1 MFGNKT
7 SRDPTGQTENRSQRT
22 SFLIHEGVKR
32 SIDQRDEKPIIGN
45 EAQRKLIKWEFK
57 EESRCEIEENESRE
71 EDWPNEQHVYEA
83 VHWVAVVCAVEGEVF
98 LEIE

>member
-32 SIDQRDEKPIIGN
+32 SIDQREEKPIIGN
-45 EAQRKLIKWEFK
+45 EAQRKLIKRESK
-57 EESRCEIEENESRE
+57 EESRREVEENKSCE
-71 EDWPNEQHVYEA
+71 EDWPNKQYV
-83 VHWVAVVCAVEGEVF
+83 
-98 LEIE
+98 